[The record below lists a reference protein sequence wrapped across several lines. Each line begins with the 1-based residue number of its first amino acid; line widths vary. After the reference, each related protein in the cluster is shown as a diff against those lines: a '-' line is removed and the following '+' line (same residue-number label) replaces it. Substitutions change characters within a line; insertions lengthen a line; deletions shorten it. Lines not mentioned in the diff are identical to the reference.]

1 MAKVTPGFKLY
12 LYQLL
17 ARELGFGKQTL
28 LPQVE
33 EVLAADDIIPADL
46 ECATMQDLA
55 KACSDFLKVTVFK
68 KGRMYI
74 TVLRNEEWDQM
85 LAAPDEKPAPKKG
98 GSGGG
103 PKTWKKKKGG
113 KKTLKAVKPG
123 KQRREREAAEARAA
137 AEVEA
142 ARVAAEAEQA
152 ERVAAEAAQVERAV
166 TEPIALE
173 AAGLRDA
180 DAASTA
186 AGIPVEGEG
195 ASSTDAATGDA
206 ADSTY
211 GARALDADGL
221 VPAEHDARQA
231 AIVGTSVA
239 TDGPRARTV
248 AEILAEA
255 RAAEAAQSEDETD
268 SAPAAPSAPVP
279 EPDAPAQVAR
289 TAEETSLAST
299 PQPQPSPSSQPPV
312 APSSRPVTAPEP
324 ASDATPES
332 VSTVAVAPTPAPAP
346 SGVATASAP
355 APEAASIPAPPAPEP
370 APISITITYD
380 PYEDMERELE
390 RQRLE
395 EPPVRPMRPQA
406 PERASKAAPAKP
418 IIPLADLP
426 QSFGT
431 EVSCKDALL
440 RTLYQLLPY
449 DVDPMTVLDEDWRMA
464 RSTSSL
470 SGSRHRVTFPLRYL
484 HEDGSPITVTL
495 RKTTKSSFGKQ
506 WNLTLVDGD
515 DGTGETHL
523 AVGFEGLPSVD
534 EGAWSDLSG
543 RTTDVSASP
552 IRMLTEHVVVGTW
565 DSFLGA
571 LSAAAAP
578 ERWNYPGEG
587 VGRQSRF
594 GILREYIAT
603 TYLRAVRQERVASST
618 DGTFAAFHTGLSTP
632 LGDDIYA
639 CLTKRAG
646 DIPWQFAG
654 FATAGSGELGARL
667 TGTISELPLAPT
679 YLSSL
684 DDVVADQRRM
694 VILDT
699 ESILGRQ
706 LGRLP
711 RAFLL
716 ERLEGNTEANAI
728 LAKRDGLSTADL
740 TRLSRAI
747 KGDASAYRRL
757 RRALDDAVEQAMRT
771 ARASY
776 RSAAPVFDPTD
787 ERTKLL
793 VPLCLV
799 EDGRAD
805 CALVLDLQP
814 SGAYRAA
821 AILSLPRAYAC
832 ARVISREQPRWLA
845 ASTVL

>member
-1 MAKVTPGFKLY
+1 MAKLTPGFKLY

-33 EVLAADDIIPADL
+33 AVLLEDDIIPADL
-46 ECATMQDLA
+46 ECETVQELVE
-55 KACSDFLKVTVFK
+55 ACPDFLKLTVFK
-68 KGRMYI
+68 KGRAYA

-85 LAAPDEKPAPKKG
+85 LAAPAEKPATPKKNA
-98 GSGGG
+98 SAGG
-103 PKTWKKKKGG
+103 PKTWKKKKSA
-113 KKTLKAVKPG
+113 KKAYRPVKPG
-123 KQRREREAAEARAA
+123 KQRRDREATEAREAAAR
-137 AEVEA
+137 E
-142 ARVAAEAEQA
+142 EAE
-152 ERVAAEAAQVERAV
+152 
-166 TEPIALE
+166 ALE
-173 AAGLRDA
+173 AAARAEAEAGKAAELETQQAEEAQGVETIDPEQVAPA
-180 DAASTA
+180 DAEATIANNDSA
-186 AGIPVEGEG
+186 QEAPDSPVEDANDQGEIDPN
-195 ASSTDAATGDA
+195 AP
-206 ADSTY
+206 
-211 GARALDADGL
+211 RAL
-221 VPAEHDARQA
+221 
-231 AIVGTSVA
+231 
-239 TDGPRARTV
+239 TV
-248 AEILAEA
+248 AEILAKSRAEEA
-255 RAAEAAQSEDETD
+255 VRAVEAAETQPEQQAVQSSEPAESLPEPQEKQHEEPKTAGTTPVEGVPHSESDGD
-268 SAPAAPSAPVP
+268 VQSAFIPVP
-279 EPDAPAQVAR
+279 SIEEEPVSQVQQQDELASAADDAPA
-289 TAEETSLAST
+289 
-299 PQPQPSPSSQPPV
+299 
-312 APSSRPVTAPEP
+312 P
-324 ASDATPES
+324 A
-332 VSTVAVAPTPAPAP
+332 
-346 SGVATASAP
+346 
-355 APEAASIPAPPAPEP
+355 APEP
-370 APISITITYD
+370 APISLTITYD

-390 RQRLE
+390 RQRAE
-395 EPPVRPMRPQA
+395 QPPAPPRRQPEPAQMPQ
-406 PERASKAAPAKP
+406 PKTPTAATPT
-418 IIPLADLP
+418 IPLGNLP
-426 QSFGT
+426 QDFGV
-431 EVSCKDALL
+431 EVGCKDALL
-440 RTLYQLLPY
+440 RSLYQLLPY
-449 DVDPMTVLDEDWRMA
+449 DVDPMAVLDEDWRMA
-464 RSTSSL
+464 RSTGSL
-470 SGSRHRVTFPLRYL
+470 SGSRTRVTFPLRYL
-484 HEDGSPITVTL
+484 HEDGTPVTATL
-495 RKTTKSSFGKQ
+495 RKATKTSFGKQ
-506 WNLTLVDGD
+506 WNLILVDGD

-523 AVGFEGLPSVD
+523 PVGFEGLPSID

-552 IRMLTEHVVVGTW
+552 IRMLAEQVVVGTW

-603 TYLRAVRQERVASST
+603 TYFRAVRQERIATSA
-618 DGTFAAFHTGLSTP
+618 DGAFAAFHTGLSTS

-639 CLTKRAG
+639 CLTERSG

-667 TGTISELPLAPT
+667 TGTIAELPLAPT

-684 DDVVADQRRM
+684 DDVVPDQRRM

-699 ESILGRQ
+699 EAILGRQ

-711 RAFLL
+711 REFLL
-716 ERLEGNTEANAI
+716 ERLEGNAEANEI
-728 LAKRDGLSTADL
+728 LAKREALSSTDL

-776 RSAAPVFDPTD
+776 RSAAPVFDPAD

-799 EDGRAD
+799 EDGTAD

-832 ARVISREQPRWLA
+832 ARVISREQPRWLEA
-845 ASTVL
+845 KRVL